1 MPDSLILLA
10 LAGLAIT
17 IFVLWQRDAYDRGHE
32 EGWNE
37 GYRAAE
43 NYYTITRKVNR

>member
-1 MPDSLILLA
+1 MPDSLILLV

-17 IFVLWQRDAYDRGHE
+17 IFVLWTKDAHDRGHE

-43 NYYTITRKVNR
+43 NYHSITQEVSK